1 VQIKPYISFSYNK
14 LILDKEYVTEI
25 RDHFE
30 NVLTQIITDENE
42 INKISDIKLLTK
54 DEEQKLLT
62 QFNDTASEYPKDKT
76 IVDLFE
82 EQVSKTPDNV
92 AVVFEDKQLTYR
104 ELNERSNQLAHYLQ
118 SKGGNDQRH
127 LYRSALNEALR

>member
-1 VQIKPYISFSYNK
+1 
-14 LILDKEYVTEI
+14 VTEI

-30 NVLTQIITDENE
+30 NVLTQIITDEKNSTLSE
-42 INKISDIKLLTK
+42 IKLLTK
-54 DEEQKLLT
+54 AEEQKLLFD
-62 QFNDTASEYPKDKT
+62 FNDTASEYPKDKT

-82 EQVSKTPDNV
+82 EQAAKTPDNV

-118 SKGGNDQRH
+118 SKGVTTET
-127 LYRSALNEALR
+127 LVPVCIERSIEMIMGYSAS